1 MKTLRI
7 LLSVLLMLA
16 IALPSDAAND
26 RKTKKK
32 LKKEGL
38 TEVALPL
45 SGPDYST
52 NREYFRATQMG
63 EGIDITIAKK
73 IATLNARNALAE
85 QIKTQ
90 ISTLTKSYV
99 QGSAVGTNK
108 SYSAKFEEMT
118 YAIVDEVLEGS
129 YTKDEKAFRKED
141 GSYRFYVCLEMP
153 KQEFVQKFENTL
165 TKKEEAKLEENIEK
179 FTKEFKQMLLDGK

>member
-7 LLSVLLMLA
+7 LLSVILMLA

-73 IATLNARNALAE
+73 IATLNARNAMAE

-90 ISTLTKSYV
+90 ISTLTKNYA

-118 YAIVDEVLEGS
+118 YAIVDEVLEG
-129 YTKDEKAFRKED
+129 D
-141 GSYRFYVCLEMP
+141 GSYRFYVCVEMP

-179 FTKEFKQMLLDGK
+179 FTKEFKQMLLDEK

>member
-1 MKTLRI
+1 
-7 LLSVLLMLA
+7 
-16 IALPSDAAND
+16 
-26 RKTKKK
+26 
-32 LKKEGL
+32 
-38 TEVALPL
+38 
-45 SGPDYST
+45 
-52 NREYFRATQMG
+52 MG

-73 IATLNARNALAE
+73 IATLNARNAMAE

-90 ISTLTKSYV
+90 ISTLTKNYA

-141 GSYRFYVCLEMP
+141 GSYRFYVCVEMP

-179 FTKEFKQMLLDGK
+179 FTKEFKQMLLDEK